1 MIAPNKAAN
10 AMYALQGI
18 LIRAR
23 FLAATDKQAGWVCS
37 LLDYA
42 EDLTRLFVSPTD
54 ETARYRSIVS
64 EIAARY
70 DCAFVLNRFD
80 EPVPAVW

>member
-1 MIAPNKAAN
+1 MITPNKAAN
-10 AMYALQGI
+10 AIYAFQGI
-18 LIRAR
+18 LLRAR
-23 FLAATDKQAGWVCS
+23 FLDATDEKAGWVSS

-42 EDLTRLFVSPTD
+42 ENLTRLFVSPTD
-54 ETARYRSIVS
+54 ETARYRSILT
-64 EIAARY
+64 EIAGRY

>member
-23 FLAATDKQAGWVCS
+23 FLAATDEQAGWVSS

-42 EDLTRLFVSPTD
+42 ENLTRLFVGPTG
-54 ETARYRSIVS
+54 ETARYRSILLK
-64 EIAARY
+64 IGGRY
-70 DCAFVLNRFD
+70 DCDFALNSFD